1 MVKLK
6 CKRCGREW
14 DYSGDKKYYTTC
26 PDFKTSVKIPEQQDI
41 EEKLSDLFSQRNIL
55 FFTVIY

>member
-14 DYSGDKKYYTTC
+14 EYKGEKEYYTSC
-26 PDFKTSVKIPEQQDI
+26 PDCKTSVKIKEMLI
-41 EEKLSDLFSQRNIL
+41 EKKNG
-55 FFTVIY
+55 